1 MKILELCGAGSVQ
14 YGASVS
20 YATVCAG
27 LRDIGEDVTAGYLV
41 GKYLGGD
48 MRDRGFT
55 TLEVPIRRK
64 IDPRGIGCLVRM
76 LREGGYDA
84 MQVHMSTACI
94 NGGIAGRLARVP
106 TATTVHGLSNVWSY
120 RWGHHIISV
129 SEGVRRHLIRQGIKP
144 GRAST
149 VHNGIVI
156 EPYLNSLPK
165 DMVREQYELGID
177 SFVVGLTCRVVW
189 AKGFR
194 TLLAAMPGLVAAIPE
209 LLVWV
214 LGDGADFE
222 EIKAAFSDW
231 VEKGFV
237 RFGGYQPVLP
247 ALWAMDAYLLPS
259 ESEALPMSII
269 EAMAAR
275 LPVVATRVGG
285 VPEIVD
291 ETTGILIEPG
301 DAAALTEAIYM
312 TYRTYK
318 TNTLGEAGYRRVQDH
333 FTHRHM
339 AQRTVEVL
347 SSIRV
352 IP

>member
-1 MKILELCGAGSVQ
+1 MRILQLCGAGSVQ

-20 YATVCAG
+20 YATLCKG
-27 LRDIGEDVTAGYLV
+27 LQDIGEDVTAGYLI

-48 MRDRGFT
+48 MRDRGLP

-64 IDPRGIGCLVRM
+64 IDPRGIGCLVRL
-76 LREGGYDA
+76 LREHQFDA

-129 SEGVRRHLIRQGIKP
+129 SEQVRRHLRSQGM
-144 GRAST
+144 REDRVST

-156 EPYLNSLPK
+156 EPFLVPEDRAIIRK
-165 DMVREQYELGID
+165 QYGLEGT
-177 SFVVGLTCRVVW
+177 SFVVGMTCRVVW

-194 TLLAAMPGLVAAIPE
+194 VILEAMPALVAAIPDFV
-209 LLVWV
+209 LWV
-214 LGDGADFE
+214 LGDGANFG
-222 EIKAAFSDW
+222 EIKATFAEW
-231 VEKGFV
+231 VARGVV
-237 RFGGYQPVLP
+237 RFEGYQPVLP

-285 VPEIVD
+285 IPEIVD
-291 ETTGILIEPG
+291 ETTGILIDPG
-301 DAAALTEAIYM
+301 DAKGLSQALAEVN
-312 TYRTYK
+312 RTDS
-318 TNTLGEAGYRRVQDH
+318 TTLGDAGHRRVLER
-333 FTHRHM
+333 FSHRHM

-347 SSIRV
+347 RSIR
-352 IP
+352 P